1 MFEFKDH
8 QRLISADYFD
18 INGEIVAIEQ
28 FGSGHIND
36 TFRVKTT
43 GGLAR
48 DYLLQ
53 RINHTIFPDV
63 EGLMNNIN
71 NVLNHLK
78 EKLAH
83 LGEAEVEKRSLTL
96 IPTKSGALFYQDEE
110 GGYWRMFVLLK
121 DTKSYD
127 IVETT
132 KQAFSG
138 GQAFGAFQ
146 KNLADLDPNRLVSIL
161 PNFHNIDFR
170 LANLRAAIINDAAG
184 RVDDVATL
192 LQELFIREERM
203 RKVLLMGNANEI
215 PLRITHNDTKF
226 NNVLLDVYDEVQCV
240 IDLDTV
246 MPGYIAY
253 DFGDAIR
260 TIINPAAEDAVDL
273 DTIVLNIHLFEAYAQ
288 GYLQEASS
296 FLTAKERESLIH
308 GVLLLPYMQAVRFLT
323 DYINGDTYYKIEYA
337 DHNLVRTKTQ
347 LKLVE
352 ELEKHESE
360 LIQILA
366 KY

>member
-18 INGEIVAIEQ
+18 ITGEIVAIEQ

-36 TFRVKTT
+36 TFRVRTEGTKQ
-43 GGLAR
+43 R

-53 RINHTIFPDV
+53 RINHIIFPDV
-63 EGLMNNIN
+63 AGLMNNIN

-78 EKLAH
+78 GKLAH
-83 LGEAEVEKRSLTL
+83 LEQEEVEKRSLTL
-96 IPTKSGALFYQDEE
+96 IPTKAGALFYQDEADA
-110 GGYWRMFVLLK
+110 YWRMFLLLK

-127 IVETT
+127 IVETP

-146 KNLADLDPNRLVSIL
+146 KDLSDLDPNRLVAIL

-170 LANLRAAIINDAAG
+170 IANLRAAISNDAVG
-184 RVDDVATL
+184 RVAEVADL
-192 LQELFIREERM
+192 LHAIFTREARM
-203 RKVLLMGNANEI
+203 RKVLCMGEANEI

-226 NNVLLDVYDEVQCV
+226 NNVLLDAQDEVQCV

-246 MPGYIAY
+246 MPGYVAY

-260 TIINPAAEDAVDL
+260 TIINPAAEDTADL
-273 DTIVLNIHLFEAYAQ
+273 DAVVLNIPLFEAYAQ

-296 FLTAKERESLIH
+296 FLTTAERDSLIH

-323 DYINGDTYYKIEYA
+323 DYINGDTYYKVEYPT
-337 DHNLVRTKTQ
+337 HNLVRTKTQ

-352 ELEKHESE
+352 ELEKQEST
-360 LIQILA
+360 LIQILQ